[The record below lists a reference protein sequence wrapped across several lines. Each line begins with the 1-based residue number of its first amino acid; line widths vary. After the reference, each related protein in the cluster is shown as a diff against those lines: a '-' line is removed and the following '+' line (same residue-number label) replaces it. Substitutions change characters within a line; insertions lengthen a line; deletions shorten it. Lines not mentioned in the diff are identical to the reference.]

1 MTKSKK
7 DVIKIRTGSSIK
19 DTDTVK
25 EARIPNTATKN
36 SQKLEAM
43 YLSTVYISPLTLFR
57 SYP

>member
-36 SQKLEAM
+36 S
-43 YLSTVYISPLTLFR
+43 
-57 SYP
+57 